1 MSRKIRMIFPVPMSE
16 HTRALI
22 QSQVPAALVHRP
34 DFEVEFVGSSGLMSF
49 ADSYYDL
56 YVMESICLEAGLRAE
71 AEGCAAVCINTM
83 SDSALYALRSRLSIP
98 VIAPAQTAYH
108 HACLLGHR
116 FSIIT
121 MWQPWL
127 ALYEKT
133 IKEYGLGARLASV
146 RHIDTRPDLQDLL
159 EGKEEVVFAK
169 LEAAARAAIEEDG
182 ADVIV
187 LGSTTMHQSHAYLAA
202 RLGVPVINPGLLAYK
217 VCEMLL
223 ELGLTHSKRAFPS
236 PARLQ
241 DELLFPA
248 R

>member
-1 MSRKIRMIFPVPMSE
+1 MTRKIRMIFPAPFNA
-16 HTRALI
+16 HTRAMI
-22 QSQVPAALVHRP
+22 EAQVPASLVRSP

-56 YVMESICLEAGLRAE
+56 YIMESICLEAGLRAE
-71 AEGCAAVCINTM
+71 AQGCAAVCINTM
-83 SDSALYALRSRLSIP
+83 SDSALYALRSRLTIP

-108 HACLLGHR
+108 HACMLGHK

-127 ALYEKT
+127 ALYAKT
-133 IKEYGLGARLASV
+133 IKEYGLGQQLASV
-146 RHIDTRPDLQDLL
+146 RHIDTRPDLEELL
-159 EGKEEVVFAK
+159 QGKEEVVFAK

-187 LGSTTMHQSHAYLAA
+187 LGSTTMHQSHAFLAA
-202 RLGVPVINPGLLAYK
+202 ALPVPVINPGLLAYK
-217 VCEMLL
+217 VCETLL

-241 DELLFPA
+241 DVLLFPNA
-248 R
+248 

>member
-1 MSRKIRMIFPVPMSE
+1 MTRRIRMIFPAPLNA

-22 QSQVPAALVHRP
+22 ESQVPAALVRRP
-34 DFEVEFVGSSGLMSF
+34 DFEVEFVGSSGLMSL

-71 AEGCAAVCINTM
+71 IDGCAAVCINTM
-83 SDSALYALRSRLSIP
+83 SDSALYALRSRLTIP
-98 VIAPAQTAYH
+98 VIAPAQAAYH
-108 HACLLGHR
+108 HACMLGHK

-133 IKEYGLGARLASV
+133 IKEYGLGQRLAST
-146 RHIDTRPDLQDLL
+146 RHIDTRPDLEALL
-159 EGKEEVVFAK
+159 QGKEEVVFAQ
-169 LEAAARAAIEEDG
+169 LEAASRAAIEEDG

-202 RLGVPVINPGLLAYK
+202 RLPVPVINPGLLAYK
-217 VCEMLL
+217 VCEIYL

-236 PARLQ
+236 PTRVQ
-241 DELLFPA
+241 DELLFPPG
-248 R
+248 